1 MPKTAS
7 NFGKEKRSI
16 HLELDAKLV
25 RGGSQV
31 NLDISGEQ
39 ITVRAEKKRA
49 ADEKA
54 KQEEW
59 HRLVVNLEDVS
70 FMDSTGMGLLVMA
83 YQESKR
89 MKRQLGILR
98 PIGEVKTALEY
109 CAIHTLIP
117 IYGTEKDAVADLD
130 LVYSEA
136 V

>member
-1 MPKTAS
+1 MKLMDRR
-7 NFGKEKRSI
+7 KEMVVIFDLHGTFDFQNKEI
-16 HLELDAKLV
+16 F
-25 RGGSQV
+25 Q
-31 NLDISGEQ
+31 
-39 ITVRAEKKRA
+39 A
-49 ADEKA
+49 ALEKA